1 MTDEWRINGWMLR
14 WVDGWDRGMQRK
26 KRNGRGRERRVMM
39 TRWIDDEWEM
49 GG

>member
-26 KRNGRGRERRVMM
+26 KRNGEEGRGG
-39 TRWIDDEWEM
+39 DDDKM
-49 GG
+49 G